1 MYRKHALFR
10 VYLLPRIPLEWRN
23 EWCYGFSFHRPSI
36 VCLNAESNWQKWRHQ
51 SSEKV
56 AFRELCPHKGLLVWK
71 VFMSRRSHDKNVVH
85 HRCLQP
91 QSDPNF
97 LEMSRLL
104 SLIPGDSGL
113 FRIMCHTRC
122 VYRIPIWNF
131 DMSYSMYR
139 KYRGNFPFKICLYYH
154 VCLYTS

>member
-1 MYRKHALFR
+1 MPNRIDKNDVIKALIKWPFMSF
-10 VYLLPRIPLEWRN
+10 VHTKGY
-23 EWCYGFSFHRPSI
+23 WCGK
-36 VCLNAESNWQKWRHQ
+36 CL
-51 SSEKV
+51 
-56 AFRELCPHKGLLVWK
+56 
-71 VFMSRRSHDKNVVH
+71 MSRRSHDKNVAH

-139 KYRGNFPFKICLYYH
+139 KYRGNFPLENMFIFSCMFVYIINRDHLVSKWIMYTLYSFET
-154 VCLYTS
+154 LYT